1 MVRIL
6 GIFTSRWLQA
16 AVLLL
21 WIAALRMQLRWL
33 LFVAIGLAAVVVAAL
48 IAAFA
53 IAMRRTRNAW
63 KKFPDTPE
71 YAEYAAER
79 DRKLA
84 ENDKNRIEI
93 VEPK

>member
-1 MVRIL
+1 MVKFL
-6 GIFTSRWLQA
+6 GLLTSRWSQA

-21 WIAALRMQLRWL
+21 WIAALRLHLQWL

-84 ENDKNRIEI
+84 ENDKNRIETD
-93 VEPK
+93 